1 MEMRLFFRTVFVGV
15 VLILLGGS
23 SLTQPPA
30 PAAPPAMS
38 LWTPAFL
45 SEVFG
50 PSFVTPGLGKA
61 GVLTSVSFYARPP
74 HRFHGG
80 EAAGLILQLL
90 RGPLALAANDPD
102 WMGGVTVSVEGANF
116 TWSDSRSAT
125 EIASGGADG
134 FSFTARM
141 IRGRNV
147 VLKGRM
153 IIHGGANPS
162 TEFKITFTRP
172 VRPPTCRS

>member
-1 MEMRLFFRTVFVGV
+1 MEMRLLFRTVFVGV
-15 VLILLGGS
+15 VLVLLGGS
-23 SLTQPPA
+23 SSTRPPA
-30 PAAPPAMS
+30 PAAPPAMA

-50 PSFVTPGLGKA
+50 TAFVTSEMKA
-61 GVLTSVSFYARPP
+61 GALTSVSFYARPP
-74 HRFHGG
+74 SRFHGG
-80 EAAGLILQLL
+80 ECASLILQLL

-102 WMGGVTVSVEGANF
+102 WMGGVTISVEGANF
-116 TWSDSRSAT
+116 TWSDARSAT

-147 VLKGRM
+147 VLKARM
-153 IIHGGANPS
+153 IVHGGVNPS

-172 VRPPTCRS
+172 VRPPTCRG